1 VAFNNWT
8 ALLTSLLSL
17 LLGLFV
23 FLKGRD
29 KPANLTLAFS
39 SLALALWCFGQL
51 MGGLA
56 VSKTAVLGWTRVGI
70 GGAIFIPVFFLHF
83 VLVLIDRHTK
93 DTKTLFFAYGLG
105 GILLLFDFTP
115 LLAAGVAP
123 SSGFRYYPV
132 AGAAYPFFALFVPLC
147 FSVAFYRLLEAY
159 QSAQGEKKNQL
170 LYIIAGSLVGFL
182 GGITS
187 FFPVWKIDFP
197 VLSDFA
203 FPFCLLMMIYAIVKH
218 RLLDISI
225 IIREGLIY
233 SSLTLLFAGFYA
245 LAVLFANYF
254 FSHFVAVSPAL
265 TMLLVVFA
273 SVLVFQPLRDRIQ
286 RTVDRLFFRGEY
298 RYQQT
303 INDLSV
309 ENRRLFQELL
319 QADKLAALGTLS
331 AGMAHE
337 IKNPLASIK
346 GMTQVLEENI
356 QDADFLKKYYAVVE
370 RQIERINSIVD
381 QLLKFGR
388 PQRLLIKEID
398 LARVTD
404 EVLNLLENQLK
415 KAGITVDK
423 MIVPCV
429 VQADGEQLAQVFT
442 NLLLNAVQAEAAE
455 IKIRIQGARHDKVEG
470 VSIEIEDTGKGIA
483 PDKLGKI
490 FDPFFTTREEG
501 TGMGLAVTY
510 QIVKGHGGRIEAIS
524 PAARGKGTRF
534 MLWLPAKKKEGKEG
548 NEKI

>member
-1 VAFNNWT
+1 MAFNNWT
-8 ALLTSLLSL
+8 ALLTSLISL

-23 FLKGRD
+23 FLKGKD
-29 KPANLTLAFS
+29 KPANITLALS
-39 SLALALWCFGQL
+39 SLALTLWCFGQL

-56 VSKTAVLGWTRVGI
+56 DSKAAVLWWTRVGI

-83 VLVLIDRHTK
+83 VLILIDRHTK
-93 DTKTLFFAYGLG
+93 DAKTLFFAYGLG

-132 AGAAYPFFALFVPLC
+132 AGMAYPFFALFVPLC
-147 FSVAFYRLLEAY
+147 FGVAFYRLLEAY
-159 QSAQGEKKNQL
+159 QSAQGNKKNQL

-187 FFPVWKIDFP
+187 FFPVWKINFP
-197 VLSDFA
+197 VLSDFT
-203 FPFCLLMMIYAIVKH
+203 FPFCLLMMIYAIMKH

-245 LAVLFANYF
+245 LAVLLANYF

-265 TMLLVVFA
+265 TTLFVVFA

-286 RTVDRLFFRGEY
+286 RTVDRFFFRGEY

-346 GMTQVLEENI
+346 GMTQVLEENMH
-356 QDADFLKKYYAVVE
+356 DASFLKKYHEIVE
-370 RQIERINSIVD
+370 RQIEKINSIVD
-381 QLLKFGR
+381 KLLKFGR
-388 PQRLLIKEID
+388 PQELLIEKLN
-398 LARVTD
+398 LARVID
-404 EVLNLLENQLK
+404 EVLSLLENQLK
-415 KAGITVDK
+415 KAGTVVDRL
-423 MIVPCV
+423 IVPCV
-429 VQADGEQLAQVFT
+429 IQADGEQLAQVFT
-442 NLLLNAVQAEAAE
+442 NLFLNAIQAEATE
-455 IKIRIQGARHDKVEG
+455 IKIRMQGARYDKVVG
-470 VSIEIEDTGKGIA
+470 VNLEIEDNGKGIA
-483 PDKLGKI
+483 PDKLDKI

-510 QIVKGHGGRIEAIS
+510 QIIKGHGGRIEVVS
-524 PAARGKGTRF
+524 PAAYGKGTKF
-534 MLWLPAKKKEGKEG
+534 LLWLPERKR
-548 NEKI
+548 